1 MLTIRSGPELPG
13 EFKVFKPLK
22 TSMACFAMKSFF
34 LGLAISPTTSSSSSE
49 IEPPNVQKLAQL
61 AQVGVSEQEAAEWAP
76 KIAGIVEWFGQLQQV
91 DLEGVP
97 PAVRAD
103 IGDANLLRPDQPRTF
118 ENRQVM
124 LEQIP
129 EREGPFTKVPKMVQ
143 GEAE

>member
-1 MLTIRSGPELPG
+1 MPTCLLHCSARALNQGASKSLWRKSTIFRH
-13 EFKVFKPLK
+13 
-22 TSMACFAMKSFF
+22 
-34 LGLAISPTTSSSSSE
+34 ISCSAAPTTSSSSSE

-118 ENRQVM
+118 ENREVM